1 MPFLIMND
9 VTTVQRVE
17 LIKKTQGL
25 FYVDYLV
32 KMNMKFGTV
41 ILIFF

>member
-1 MPFLIMND
+1 MPFLIMID
-9 VTTVQRVE
+9 VTTVQRAE

-25 FYVDYLV
+25 FYGAYLV
-32 KMNMKFGTV
+32 KRNMKFGTV